1 MWSKPSTFFAC
12 LRPPEDPEYF
22 ALYRQAAEYCEK
34 RRALLLAE
42 PPRDSTVA
50 DARGWIETIGVG
62 LARRNVAAFY
72 AGLLVAEA
80 GRGEVTKVPCTGAVA
95 GVLARNDATRGVWRT
110 AAGTTAT
117 IAGALGLARDLS
129 EDEVRSLDTL
139 AVNCLRGFPATGPV
153 IWGDRTL
160 AGAVGSDDEFKYL
173 PVRRLALFI
182 EQSIAEGTR
191 WVAFE
196 PNGPAL
202 WGWITAVVTAFLHR
216 LFAEGAFAGATPGE
230 SCFVR
235 CDSTMVSE
243 ADVEAGI
250 INIVVGIAP
259 LRPPSS

>member
-1 MWSKPSTFFAC
+1 
-12 LRPPEDPEYF
+12 
-22 ALYRQAAEYCEK
+22 
-34 RRALLLAE
+34 
-42 PPRDSTVA
+42 
-50 DARGWIETIGVG
+50 VG

-72 AGLLVAEA
+72 PGLLVAEA
-80 GRGEVTKVPCTGAVA
+80 GGGEVTKVPCTGAVA
-95 GVLARNDATRGVWRT
+95 GVLARNDATRGVWRA

-129 EDEVRSLDTL
+129 EDEGRSLDTL
-139 AVNCLRGFPATGPV
+139 ALNCLRGFPATGPV
-153 IWGDRTL
+153 ICGDRTL

-202 WGWITAVVTAFLHR
+202 WGRITAVVTAFLHR

-259 LRPPSS
+259 LRPAEFVIFRIGQLAQPCGSA